1 MKKVINNKI
10 YDTDNC
16 DILVS
21 YFTMVE
27 HPSLYFPSTYIEHE
41 AKIYKTKKGTYLR
54 YIGRAKNTGWSS
66 KNDLDIIDKK
76 ELKELLIELN
86 EIETYEK
93 EFGKLEEG

>member
-1 MKKVINNKI
+1 MKKIINNKI

-16 DILVS
+16 DLLIN
-21 YFTMVE
+21 YFEMVE
-27 HPSLYFPSTYIEHE
+27 HKMWLGPSSYVYHE
-41 AKIYKTKKGTYLR
+41 AKIYKTQKGTYLR
-54 YIGRAKNTGWSS
+54 YIGRAKETGWSS